1 MKQNWCDQS
10 KLYLS
15 IDIIML
21 LLLMPLAGIGFLIKY
36 VLIPGLQRNEHMD
49 DVRNSVLKNKK

>member
-10 KLYLS
+10 KLNLN

-36 VLIPGLQRNEHMD
+36 FLIPGLQRNEHMD